1 MPVRDFIVLACAALW
16 FGSLS
21 AIGLIAVPQLFAHL
35 GTPAAAGNM
44 AAKLFSAQSWVSMGC
59 GLLLL
64 MAARR
69 GSPPVIAP
77 WAKGGL
83 PFVAAGMLLALLLE
97 HAVAPRIAARENLA
111 LWHSVGTALYALQW
125 ACALWVL
132 WQVGRPRPQRPPPQ

>member
-1 MPVRDFIVLACAALW
+1 MQPRAFIVLACAGLW

-21 AIGLIAVPQLFAHL
+21 AIGFVAVPLLFANL
-35 GTPAAAGNM
+35 ATPAMAGTL

-59 GLLLL
+59 GLMLL

-97 HAVAPRIAARENLA
+97 HAVAPRIAARDNLA
-111 LWHSVGTALYALQW
+111 LWHPVGTALYALQW

-132 WQVGRPRPQRPPPQ
+132 WQVGRPRAGN